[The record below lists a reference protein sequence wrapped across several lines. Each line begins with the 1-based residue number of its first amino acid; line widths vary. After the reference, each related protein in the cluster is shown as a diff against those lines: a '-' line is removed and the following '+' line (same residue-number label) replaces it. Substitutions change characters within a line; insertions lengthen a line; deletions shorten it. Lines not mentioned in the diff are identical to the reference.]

1 MTPRQTHVQTLQEME
16 AEYRTTTSYC
26 RRNDLRKGIKRLIKE
41 LKAYDRYTNRDGW
54 IR

>member
-1 MTPRQTHVQTLQEME
+1 MTPRQKHVHDLQQME
-16 AEYRTTTSYC
+16 LEYKTTTSHC